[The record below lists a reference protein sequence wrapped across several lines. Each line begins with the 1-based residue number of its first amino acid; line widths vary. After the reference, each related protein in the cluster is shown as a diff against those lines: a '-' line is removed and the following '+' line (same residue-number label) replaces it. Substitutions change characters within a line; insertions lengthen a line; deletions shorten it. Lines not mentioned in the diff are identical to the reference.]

1 MTGFLT
7 DLLVSLAL
15 TFALSRLF
23 LRMTQRW
30 SDSVLRLAAV
40 HIVSLV
46 LCVVA
51 ATWFFE
57 GAARRTISAVVV
69 FAPGELAWLLID
81 AFRLIHR
88 REREQSRER

>member
-57 GAARRTISAVVV
+57 GARPADHLCGGRLCTRRIGVA
-69 FAPGELAWLLID
+69 LD
-81 AFRLIHR
+81 
-88 REREQSRER
+88 